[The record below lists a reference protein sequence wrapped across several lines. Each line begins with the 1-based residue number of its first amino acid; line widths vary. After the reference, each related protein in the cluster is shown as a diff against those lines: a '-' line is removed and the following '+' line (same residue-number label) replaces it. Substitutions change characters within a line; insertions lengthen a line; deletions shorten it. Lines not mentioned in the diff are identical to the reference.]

1 MSEPKFE
8 LKLPSKALN
17 NKIDYAEV
25 VDDADKQQE
34 VKVLHGFQIDNVG
47 LLLRSEMTSELLTS
61 LPICGLPNTN
71 RVLHGMGNLRG
82 NIIPVF
88 DLQYLFGM
96 PESKNKYVLAIGAG
110 EDAVAVL
117 LNSVPMQIDIDEQN
131 RLNSLPPLPGVLR
144 PHVRAVYH
152 SNGLWVDCDLMS
164 FFESLREYVT

>member
-1 MSEPKFE
+1 MSEPKFQ
-8 LKLPSKALN
+8 LKLPSQALST
-17 NKIDYAEV
+17 KIDYV
-25 VDDADKQQE
+25 YVTDDGDSQQE
-34 VKVLHGFQIDNVG
+34 SRVLHGFLVDNIG

-61 LPICGLPNTN
+61 LPICSLPNTN

-88 DLQYLFGM
+88 DLQYFFGM

-117 LNSVPMQIDIDEQN
+117 LNDVPVQIEIEEQN

-152 SNGLWVDCDLMS
+152 SKGLWVDCDLMS
-164 FFESLREYVT
+164 FFESLREYVA